1 MHVLK
6 LDISARGR
14 ATALQFNRDLLPHRS
29 PHYFAIRHV
38 TNLHCRITSRA
49 LPVIAVELVDDD
61 GVARVVDQDSFEHNV
76 TNMASA
82 SLIYIIYDKNNLVLN
97 IVKIN

>member
-1 MHVLK
+1 M
-6 LDISARGR
+6 
-14 ATALQFNRDLLPHRS
+14 
-29 PHYFAIRHV
+29 
-38 TNLHCRITSRA
+38 
-49 LPVIAVELVDDD
+49 IAVELVDDD